1 MISSWLLSSQRISL
15 RKPGS
20 HPFCW
25 FLTNL
30 ASFCSCWTKCWFFV
44 PSAMAVFI
52 SYHWHSGA
60 IPWYLWFHFWK
71 TKLWTSTF
79 ARSLLFWPQALAIWT
94 YANGVNMSCMCCSGW
109 HTDVFELRPSQILG
123 RCGHFANVKQHIF
136 KRRTLSTQRT
146 KIQYKLLE
154 ICA

>member
-44 PSAMAVFI
+44 PSATATSLGTFG
-52 SYHWHSGA
+52 STS
-60 IPWYLWFHFWK
+60 L

-79 ARSLLFWPQALAIWT
+79 ARSLLFWPQALAMWT
-94 YANGVNMSCMCCSGW
+94 YANGVKVSCICCSGW

-136 KRRTLSTQRT
+136 ERRTLSTQST
-146 KIQYKLLE
+146 QIQYKLLE

>member
-44 PSAMAVFI
+44 PSAMAGFI
-52 SYHWHSGA
+52 SYHWHCYV
-60 IPWYLWFHFWK
+60 PWYLWFHF
-71 TKLWTSTF
+71 F
-79 ARSLLFWPQALAIWT
+79 NQALDVNIRTKSLVLASGTGHVDLCQWCQNFMHLLLRLAHWCIWT
-94 YANGVNMSCMCCSGW
+94 QAV
-109 HTDVFELRPSQILG
+109 QILG

-136 KRRTLSTQRT
+136 KRRTLSTQST